1 MQQDDLRKILKD
13 LSVISEAFN
22 RLIGEVKFFI
32 VRAEAQNPQSTDS
45 PADNG
50 GEDFTPTKETL
61 KGDTF
66 LAVKEEF
73 MPKIKNIYIYRRK
86 DGYYSATVAVRNVR
100 KTFVNKHKTV
110 AIKKARDYLASI
122 LTITPAPISDFN
134 GLAEY
139 YLNNVKKPF
148 ISEAYF
154 RTFNGAYLKHV
165 KPFFEK
171 QRAADILPVTLQR
184 YFNTLCARSTRIAED
199 VKTLLTQVFDYAV
212 GNKLITSNP
221 MKAVIVEQHSR
232 ENGKALTREQLVL
245 FKQKIETRTVYKVPL
260 LILLYTGV
268 RRSELKS
275 LDFDFEGGFITV
287 KNSKLKR
294 HQLKNPQALYRKV
307 PILNALYD
315 IRADI
320 ERDEWRSVNLDE
332 LHKAYVD
339 IMGEGRLNFLRHT
352 FQTYCRLFASKEMV
366 NLWTGHSLGADMTDK
381 VYNHIPPEEQ
391 LKIANIICY

>member
-1 MQQDDLRKILKD
+1 MQQDDLRKILKN

-32 VRAEAQNPQSTDS
+32 VRAEAQTPQSTDS

-50 GEDFTPTKETL
+50 GENFTPTKETL

-154 RTFNGAYLKHV
+154 
-165 KPFFEK
+165 
-171 QRAADILPVTLQR
+171 
-184 YFNTLCARSTRIAED
+184 NTL
-199 VKTLLTQVFDYAV
+199 
-212 GNKLITSNP
+212 
-221 MKAVIVEQHSR
+221 
-232 ENGKALTREQLVL
+232 NGT
-245 FKQKIETRTVYKVPL
+245 Y
-260 LILLYTGV
+260 
-268 RRSELKS
+268 
-275 LDFDFEGGFITV
+275 
-287 KNSKLKR
+287 
-294 HQLKNPQALYRKV
+294 LKNPQALYRKV

-320 ERDEWRSVNLDE
+320 ERGEWRRVNLDE

-391 LKIANIICY
+391 LNIANIICY